1 MKTNRPGTTRYP
13 FNVMYSNAGCPGLV
27 PGWRAIFSYI
37 RSMAPHP
44 PARPFSPQCRRHW
57 GEKGRAGGLG
67 RHPVCSKKRAPPRH
81 KTGAASNRA
90 KHVHPE
96 TENLQVNVDCCAK
109 ISSHGDARLRVVVL
123 LLPGLILGPSLAG
136 GKVAVSEESAWEKTG
151 RFLYHEAVDEFGDL
165 LAAGRGRTSNL
176 KFGLALN
183 LLNRQPKTQSN
194 LVRAETLF
202 SEVYSTEGMDG
213 FGVASKYYLGRI
225 KEVHQR
231 KPELAESEK
240 IYDQII
246 AANPRHYFAQLAA
259 TRYVL
264 IRFYSVESLEERK
277 DRFLVLEPLAENL
290 VRPAIRSQ
298 FHNLMGDLA
307 TRYELPL
314 EKALYHYRE
323 SVAAGIENFRIR
335 RDVLVSIGEIA
346 RELGMISVAV
356 EYYERFLREFSR
368 DRRHILIRE
377 RLATLKR
384 QLSNAPKPAFD
395 TL

>member
-1 MKTNRPGTTRYP
+1 MKTDRPGTTRYL
-13 FNVMYSNAGCPGLV
+13 FNVMLSNAGCPGLV

-37 RSMAPHP
+37 RSIAPHP
-44 PARPFSPQCRRHW
+44 PARPFSPQCRLHW

-96 TENLQVNVDCCAK
+96 TENLQVNMDCCAK

-136 GKVAVSEESAWEKTG
+136 GKVAASEESAWEKTG
-151 RFLYHEAVDEFGDL
+151 RFLYHEAVDEFSDL
-165 LAAGRGRTSNL
+165 LASGRGRTSNL

-183 LLNRQPKTQSN
+183 LINKQPKTQAN
-194 LVRAETLF
+194 LDRAESLF
-202 SEVYSTEGMDG
+202 SEVYSAEGMEG
-213 FGVASKYYLGRI
+213 LGIASKYYSGRI

-231 KPELAESEK
+231 KPELAEAEK

-277 DRFLVLEPLAENL
+277 DRFLDLEPLADNL
-290 VRPAIRSQ
+290 IRPSIRSH
-298 FHNLMGDLA
+298 FHSLMGDLA
-307 TRYELPL
+307 ARYDFSL
-314 EKALYHYRE
+314 EKALLHYRE
-323 SVAAGIENFRIR
+323 SVAAGIQNFRIR

-346 RELGMISVAV
+346 RELGNVPLAV
-356 EYYERFLREFSR
+356 EYYERFLREFPR
-368 DRRHILIRE
+368 DRRRVLIQE
-377 RLATLKR
+377 RLVALKS
-384 QLSNAPKPAFD
+384 QLPKIP
-395 TL
+395 